1 MVVFVLKTIIFDEDI
16 IMDLKQIGVFIKQ
29 KRKEKGLTQ
38 EQLVEKLD
46 IGLKA
51 FLNGNVVNV
60 CRLVH

>member
-16 IMDLKQIGVFIKQ
+16 IMNLKQIGVFIKQ

-38 EQLVEKLD
+38 EQLAEKLD

>member
-1 MVVFVLKTIIFDEDI
+1 MVFVLKTIIFDEDI

>member
-1 MVVFVLKTIIFDEDI
+1 
-16 IMDLKQIGVFIKQ
+16 MDLKQIGVFIKQ

>member
-1 MVVFVLKTIIFDEDI
+1 
-16 IMDLKQIGVFIKQ
+16 MDLKQIGVFIKQ

-38 EQLVEKLD
+38 EQLAEKLD

-51 FLNGNVVNV
+51 FLNGNAVNV